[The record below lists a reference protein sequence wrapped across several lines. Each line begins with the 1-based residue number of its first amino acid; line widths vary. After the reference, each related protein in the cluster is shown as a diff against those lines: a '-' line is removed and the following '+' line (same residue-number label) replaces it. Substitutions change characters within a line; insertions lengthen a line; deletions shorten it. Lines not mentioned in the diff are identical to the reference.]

1 MIKIN
6 LLAERKQAKARS
18 STSSLQIEGGGG
30 GRNLLLAAILILGL
44 VVAGGWWWMAR
55 AELADWERKHE
66 EADRELERL
75 AEIRKQ
81 GEEYKAQKELLERK
95 VNLITE
101 LKKRQEVPVHILD
114 QISKNLPDFLWLE
127 SLSAKQSRVSIS
139 GKATN
144 YNAVSNFYENLSGSG
159 LFGDVNLGRVFEVP
173 EGVAFSLTCNFTG
186 LGGAE
191 PENKQQQPRAS

>member
-6 LLAERKQAKARS
+6 LLAERKQARVKSS
-18 STSSLQIEGGGG
+18 STSLKIEGGGG

-44 VVAGGWWWMAR
+44 VAAGGWWWMVR
-55 AELADWERKHE
+55 AELADWAQKHE

-75 AEIRKQ
+75 VEIRKQ

-114 QISKNLPDFLWLE
+114 QVSKNLPDFLWLE
-127 SLSAKQSRVSIS
+127 SMSAKKNHVSIS

-144 YNAVSNFYENLSGSG
+144 YNAVSNFYENLNGSG

-186 LGGAE
+186 LGGAAVE
-191 PENKQQQPRAS
+191 EQPQG